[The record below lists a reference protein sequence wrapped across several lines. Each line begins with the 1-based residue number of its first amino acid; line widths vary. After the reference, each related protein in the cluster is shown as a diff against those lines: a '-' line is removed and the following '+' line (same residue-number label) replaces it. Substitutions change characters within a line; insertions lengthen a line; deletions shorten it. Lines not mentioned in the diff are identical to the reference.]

1 MGSRR
6 GDSGAYRDLGR
17 RLRVARH
24 RAKGRAVE
32 AGGSGRLSRWTGG
45 PIPEEGLTLGEHI
58 GAEQSKGGGWESSQD
73 TEGDG

>member
-1 MGSRR
+1 M
-6 GDSGAYRDLGR
+6 
-17 RLRVARH
+17 
-24 RAKGRAVE
+24 E

-45 PIPEEGLTLGEHI
+45 PRTEEGLKLGENI